1 MCHIHRVV
9 GSVLQATSRRIKHP
23 ALSLASHYATLKLS
37 VNSVLS
43 SRGLLFTTTHSES
56 LLYSL
61 YFQGAWEPVEL
72 LASTRESLKLL

>member
-37 VNSVLS
+37 VNSVL
-43 SRGLLFTTTHSES
+43 E
-56 LLYSL
+56 
-61 YFQGAWEPVEL
+61 FQRTAIYHH
-72 LASTRESLKLL
+72 TF